1 MSTLSIIGIILTVS
15 VISIV
20 LKRYNKEYAIILDVI
35 VGVLTLTFV
44 FDKFMPLISEIKHLI
59 YLAKIPSEYGN
70 ILFKSLGICFVTQ
83 FASDSCRDSGETSLA
98 SKIEFVGKI
107 SVIITAL
114 PLFKIVTQ
122 TAISLIGR

>member
-1 MSTLSIIGIILTVS
+1 MNTLSIIGIILIVS

-35 VGVLTLTFV
+35 VGIFTLTFIS
-44 FDKFMPLISEIKHLI
+44 DKFMPLISEIKNLI
-59 YLAKIPSEYGN
+59 YLAKIPNEYAT
-70 ILFKSLGICFVTQ
+70 ILFKSLGICFITQ
-83 FASDSCRDSGETSLA
+83 FASDSCIDAGEKSLA

-107 SVIITAL
+107 SIIIISL